1 MRLSL
6 RFVIPLLAALAIF
19 AYAALPLVDKLM
31 LRWFGRDLEVRASLI
46 ANTVDDPLQTLLR
59 SGNRSRVLEFFTRI
73 TQDERLL
80 ALAFCPADTS
90 EPVATPMLPAE
101 VQCSNLGRFATP
113 AGELLQTGTGPVFVS
128 VRELPGGQLVLVHD
142 MSWFARR
149 SRETRQYFF
158 LFFVGLGLT
167 VAFITVVIAQLSWPG
182 WVQGL
187 RGLRRGDDIEVWRP
201 ASGLVTALEP
211 IMRACSGTWIA
222 HGGGDA
228 DRETVDARD
237 RVAVPPPPETAA
249 YELRRVWLSGEE
261 EAGYYYGFANE
272 GIWPLCHIAHVR
284 PVFRRADWEQYV
296 AVNRKFAQTVIEV
309 AQSADPIVL
318 VQDYHLAL
326 LPRMIKE
333 VLLSATIISFWHIP
347 WPNPEAF

>member
-90 EPVATPMLPAE
+90 EPVATPMLPA
-101 VQCSNLGRFATP
+101 
-113 AGELLQTGTGPVFVS
+113 GELLQTGTGPVFVS

-167 VAFITVVIAQLSWPG
+167 VAFITVVIAQLSWRG

-187 RGLRRGDDIEVWRP
+187 RGLLRGE
-201 ASGLVTALEP
+201 GLVAIP
-211 IMRACSGTWIA
+211 GRSG
-222 HGGGDA
+222 
-228 DRETVDARD
+228 ARGFSG
-237 RVAVPPPPETAA
+237 PPPELRPIAKDLRALIDELEADHRWRVHEQIVWTPVTLRQILRR
-249 YELRRVWLSGEE
+249 ELRG
-261 EAGYYYGFANE
+261 
-272 GIWPLCHIAHVR
+272 
-284 PVFRRADWEQYV
+284 
-296 AVNRKFAQTVIEV
+296 K
-309 AQSADPIVL
+309 
-318 VQDYHLAL
+318 
-326 LPRMIKE
+326 K
-333 VLLSATIISFWHIP
+333 
-347 WPNPEAF
+347 